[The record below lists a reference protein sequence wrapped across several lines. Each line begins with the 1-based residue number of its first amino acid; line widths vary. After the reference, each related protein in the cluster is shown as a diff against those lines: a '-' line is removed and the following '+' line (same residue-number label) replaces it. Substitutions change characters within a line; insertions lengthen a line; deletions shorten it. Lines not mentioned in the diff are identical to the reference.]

1 MSAPYYIPAK
11 ESEFLQEILVLSPF
25 GIIQADPEGN
35 CYFVNQRLE
44 DIYGLNGE
52 ECKGK
57 GWMTIMHEEDISSVS
72 AFIREKRKEKSGF
85 FEFSYRFHH
94 PVRDLR
100 WCKVYT
106 RFVFNE
112 AGEALWFLG
121 FVEDVTDNIRQE
133 KVLEE
138 TKTRLKISEAEL
150 LQTREE
156 LGRAVRLLDASQ
168 EISQTGGWEY
178 DVKTDTVFRT
188 KQMKI
193 MLGITDDTTS
203 LDGASSLYEEDGDKA
218 IQRGMKEA
226 IERHLSYDLELRPKG
241 TQKWFRTIGKPVVKN
256 GIVELVRGAVSDI
269 TERKEIELALREITE
284 KLERSNLLLDESQK
298 LSGTAGWEVNLQTGE
313 VSWTRQAYLLY
324 EVEDDFVITLESA
337 LSFYDEEERIRL
349 DEIVRESLLEKKSY
363 DIELWMTTPKQHRKC
378 VRAIGSPIFRNGEA
392 VIMQGALMDITK
404 IKEAELALIQARDV
418 AEDSAR
424 AKTDFLSV
432 MSHEIRTPLNGII
445 GIANLLKLNYTMDQA
460 EYVANLIFCADHL
473 LQLINDILDLTK
485 MESEKLELVCAEVD
499 LAQLVKN
506 IRSQFKS
513 LAEAKGIR
521 LKSFVDDDI
530 PRWIL
535 ADPIRV
541 GQILNNL
548 ISNAIKFT
556 EQGDVVVMVNLVTV
570 RAGSAVIHFSV
581 KDSGIGIP
589 AHLHET
595 IFESFKQVQQSA
607 YRKHSGTGLGL
618 TITRKLIELHNS
630 RIHIKSIPGE
640 GTEFFF
646 DLVFDLASENNSPA
660 PFVASSTITAYENKL
675 EGLQVLFVE
684 DNPINVMVAKKQLEY
699 FGVAPD
705 CAFSGKEALILLENN
720 DYHVALLDLHM
731 PEIDGYAL
739 AEIIRKQYPG
749 IHIIIFTA
757 DIMTEVKQ
765 RLAKMNIYDILNK
778 PFAPENMFE
787 TLLKVAKAR
796 NIYGAQ

>member
-1 MSAPYYIPAK
+1 MSGFSSTPAK
-11 ESEFLQEILVLSPF
+11 ESGFLKEILELSPF
-25 GIIQADPEGN
+25 GVFQADREGN
-35 CYFVNQRLE
+35 CYFVNRRMEELC
-44 DIYGLNGE
+44 GLSQELCLGW
-52 ECKGK
+52 
-57 GWMTIMHEEDISSVS
+57 GWMSVVHEEDITSVRS
-72 AFIREKRKEKSGF
+72 FILENLKARNNY
-85 FEFSYRFHH
+85 FELVYRLVHN
-94 PVRDLR
+94 VRGLR
-100 WCKVYT
+100 WCKVYS
-106 RFVFNE
+106 RFVSRGPE
-112 AGEALWFLG
+112 DAYYLG
-121 FVEDVTDNIRQE
+121 FVEDVT
-133 KVLEE
+133 
-138 TKTRLKISEAEL
+138 EL
-150 LQTREE
+150 FHVKEQ
-156 LGRAVRLLDASQ
+156 LGRAVSLLDASQ
-168 EISQTGGWEY
+168 EISLTGGWEY
-178 DVKTDTVFRT
+178 NVKTDTVFRT

-203 LDGASSLYEEDGDKA
+203 LDGATSLYEEEDDRA

-226 IERHLSYDLELRPKG
+226 IEHHITYDLELRPKG
-241 TQKWFRTIGKPVVKN
+241 TQKWFRTIGKPVVNN
-256 GIVELVRGAVSDI
+256 GTVELVRGAVTDI
-269 TERKEIELALREITE
+269 TERKQIELALREIKE
-284 KLERSNLLLDESQK
+284 KLERSNFLLDESQK

-313 VSWTRQAYLLY
+313 VFWTRQAYLLHD
-324 EVEDDFVITLESA
+324 VDDDFVVTLESS
-337 LSFYDEEERIRL
+337 LGFYDEEERRRL
-349 DEIVRESLLEKKSY
+349 DKAVREALLEKKSY
-363 DIELWMTTPKQHRKC
+363 DIELWMTTARQDRKC
-378 VRAIGSPIFRNGEA
+378 VRAIGSPIIRNGEV

-445 GIANLLKLNYTMDQA
+445 GIANLLKLNYTMDQE

-485 MESEKLELVCAEVD
+485 MESEKLELVRAEVD
-499 LAQLVKN
+499 LSQLVKN
-506 IRSQFKS
+506 IRNQFKS

-521 LKSFVDDDI
+521 LKSFVDDEV
-530 PRWIL
+530 PRQVL

-556 EQGDVVVMVNLVTV
+556 EEGEVILMVNLVSV
-570 RAGSAVIHFSV
+570 WAGSALVHFSI
-581 KDSGIGIP
+581 KDSGVGIP
-589 AHLHET
+589 AHLHEA
-595 IFESFKQVQQSA
+595 IFESFRQVQQSA
-607 YRKHSGTGLGL
+607 YRKHPGTGLGL

-630 RIHIKSIPGE
+630 RIFVKSIPGE

-646 DLVFDLASENNSPA
+646 DLRFDLANENNSPA
-660 PFVASSTITAYENKL
+660 PFVVSSMITNYEKKL

-699 FGVAPD
+699 FGVVPD

-720 DYHVALLDLHM
+720 EYHVALLDLHM

-739 AEIIRKQYPG
+739 ADIIRKQYPG

-757 DIMTEVKQ
+757 DIMTEVRQ
-765 RLAKMNIYDILNK
+765 RLARMNIYDILNK

-796 NIYGAQ
+796 NIYGARE